1 MKKKILIVI
10 NSDLFI
16 RNYIKTNVFKEL
28 EKNYET
34 YFFANNEINNKSNL
48 LKKKK
53 FLGFFNY
60 SKKDRIVTSRIMNIS
75 MWRYRERSKSFLYR
89 VKWFSEINLFEL
101 KKNFSLKNVIIK
113 LIRIF
118 NVLKFNIYIRILG
131 NKLIF
136 PFFKKYYIDKIEV
149 LEQLEKKILE
159 IKPNLVIFPTQSQ
172 TKADYDLVRIC
183 KKNKIKT
190 FFIIDNWD
198 NLSDK
203 SIMLYKPDYLGV
215 WGQQTK
221 KHAIQ
226 IQKFKSKF
234 DSYKRYFEYYY

>member
-1 MKKKILIVI
+1 
-10 NSDLFI
+10 
-16 RNYIKTNVFKEL
+16 
-28 EKNYET
+28 
-34 YFFANNEINNKSNL
+34 
-48 LKKKK
+48 
-53 FLGFFNY
+53 
-60 SKKDRIVTSRIMNIS
+60 MNIS

-101 KKNFSLKNVIIK
+101 KKNFSLNNVIIK

-118 NVLKFNIYIRILG
+118 NVLKFNVYIRILG

-149 LEQLEKKILE
+149 LEKLQKKILE
-159 IKPNLVIFPTQSQ
+159 VKPNLVIFPTQSQ

-234 DSYKRYFEYYY
+234 IFNLGTPRFEMYFRRRNKQNKNFFKFKYILFLGTALEFDEFKILKKINYLISKNLTKKIKLFDYLII